1 MKDQYVGDINDFEK
15 YALLRAL
22 QGASQLPLVVCWM
35 LTAPDAT
42 GEGGKIDYLGN
53 QSRYRHLD
61 PHIFDRLAAVLRSG
75 ERSTRAIA
83 AVGVLE
89 GAHFVSNRLGDDHGS
104 RAALFGALWEEAAQP
119 SLLFFD
125 PDIGLAGKSVR
136 KGGRRSAMYLFHD
149 ELAEA
154 FGRGHSLV
162 VYQHFAREQRPAYLG
177 RAFATIR
184 AAFDPPTLFGLWS
197 ARVAFLVVPQRDV
210 AAALA
215 EAARELAS
223 RWAPLLAFAG
233 EEGLAAA
240 TREEPVRQI
249 SLVVSGYPP
258 TKNEAKSLLSDGHPQ
273 FSRARM
279 LLERAGEALARGAEP
294 LGTARLGLE
303 LVVCGPSDAPSDAT
317 NYLGGI
323 GDVLQEKSDR
333 GPLQHLGRL
342 ADVSLFTNDRQIR
355 HVNYREERAPEP
367 HYRLRLWLLD
377 GKEMTA
383 PPPTRRVPDH
393 FWEDGDAALGPL

>member
-1 MKDQYVGDINDFEK
+1 VKDQYVGDINDFEK
-15 YALLRAL
+15 YAILRAL
-22 QGASQLPLVVCWM
+22 QGASQLPLVICWM
-35 LTAPDAT
+35 LTAPDET
-42 GEGGKIDYLGN
+42 GEGAKIDYLGKL
-53 QSRYRHLD
+53 SRYRHLD
-61 PHIFDRLAAVLRSG
+61 PHAFDCLAAVVRSG
-75 ERSTRAIA
+75 ERSTRAIE

-104 RAALFGALWEEAAQP
+104 RAALFGALWDEAAQP

-154 FGRGHSLV
+154 FGRGHSPV
-162 VYQHFAREQRPAYLG
+162 VYQHFAREQRPAYLR
-177 RAFATIR
+177 RAFANIR
-184 AAFDPPTLFGLWS
+184 AAFDPPALFGLWS
-197 ARVAFLVVPQRDV
+197 SRVAFLVVPQRHI

-215 EAARELAS
+215 GTARELAS
-223 RWAPLLAFAG
+223 RWAPLLAFAD
-233 EEGLAAA
+233 EEGLTAA
-240 TREEPVRQI
+240 TSQEHAREI

-258 TKNEAKSLLSDGHPQ
+258 TKNEAKSLLSDGHAQLP
-273 FSRARM
+273 RVRM

-317 NYLGGI
+317 NYLGGV
-323 GDVLQEKSDR
+323 GEVLQEKSGR

-355 HVNYREERAPEP
+355 HISYKEERAPEQ

-377 GKEMTA
+377 GKETTA
-383 PPPTRRVPDH
+383 RPSAWRVPDH
-393 FWEDGDAALGPL
+393 F